1 MNGMERLELF
11 VLVFCYINSF
21 KYELFGV
28 DDDIDEIV
36 VDDATGD
43 VEIELVFDD
52 VVNDDTPTNGLLLVV
67 VVELLAKQ

>member
-1 MNGMERLELF
+1 MVVPEQVG
-11 VLVFCYINSF
+11 VKIGV
-21 KYELFGV
+21 FGV
-28 DDDIDEIV
+28 DDDVDEIV